1 MLNDLTSHDKPVW
14 FRPMLARLTHSIV
27 RHRWLVIGV
36 WIVLT
41 VFGAYGAGQVSK
53 RWYQSFSI
61 PGKSAYEATQRTL
74 HAFGTGVRPPNT
86 VVFHT
91 NGDAT
96 KSQAIK
102 AAMLRAAKTQ
112 PGSRTSSYFSTGSL
126 LYVSQDRHTTFENV
140 YPAGVA
146 KFNTTSG

>member
-1 MLNDLTSHDKPVW
+1 GDVDGTEGEIV
-14 FRPMLARLTHSIV
+14 LARLAHFVS
-27 RHRWLVIGV
+27 RHRKAVIAIWV
-36 WIVLT
+36 ALT
-41 VFGAYGAGQVSK
+41 IFGGYAAGQVSK

-74 HAFGTGVRPPNT
+74 HAFGTGARPPNT

-102 AAMLRAAKTQ
+102 AAMLRAAKAQ

-146 KFNTTSG
+146 KFNTTSGADK